1 MDKEQLKEIIRLQHK
16 NIKFI
21 IQMDQSVSLAIV
33 SMLLLLGAVTIP
45 YTAQSRATIKT
56 LSDELIQNGY
66 SEQKIT
72 ELKKN
77 VNVRGK
83 RIVGGI
89 FFGLSGACIFKA
101 LHNAIKMA
109 RERE

>member
-21 IQMDQSVSLAIV
+21 IQMDQSVSLVIT
-33 SMLLLLGAVTIP
+33 SILLFVAAVTIP
-45 YTAQSRATIKT
+45 HTAQSRATIKV
-56 LSDELIQNGY
+56 LSDELAQNGY

-72 ELKKN
+72 EMKKN

-83 RIVGGI
+83 RIVEGI
-89 FFGLSGACIFKA
+89 FLGLSGACIFKA
-101 LHNAIKMA
+101 LHGAIKTA
-109 RERE
+109 KERE